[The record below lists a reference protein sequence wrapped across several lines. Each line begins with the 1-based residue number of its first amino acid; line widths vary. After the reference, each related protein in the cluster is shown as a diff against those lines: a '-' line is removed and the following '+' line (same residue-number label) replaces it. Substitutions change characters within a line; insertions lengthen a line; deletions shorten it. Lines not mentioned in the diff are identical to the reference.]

1 MRRIKPEPISP
12 ERFGPFGDVYPPR
25 QVGEARLDL
34 MEELQNARPG
44 ARARLS
50 LIAVAPRSLPLVA
63 SQMERHAHS
72 TQTFIP
78 VDCSSYLVL
87 VAPHTSEGHPDV
99 SKLRAF
105 EVPGSVAINYRADTW
120 HFPLSALDRNAR
132 FAVLTFVDGGKEDD
146 QFVPLSEPVTIDR

>member
-1 MRRIKPEPISP
+1 MRRLKPEPINA
-12 ERFGPFGDVYPPR
+12 ERFRPFGQIYPPR
-25 QVGEARLDL
+25 PIGEVRLDL
-34 MEELQNARPG
+34 IDELQNARPR

-50 LIAVAPRSLPLVA
+50 LIAVAPRALPFVA
-63 SQMERHAHS
+63 SQMERHVHS

-87 VAPHTSEGHPDV
+87 VAPHTSGGQPDV
-99 SKLRAF
+99 SNLRAF
-105 EVPGSVAINYRADTW
+105 EVPGNVAINYRADTW

-146 QFVPLSEPVTIDR
+146 QFMPLSEPVTIDR